1 MWKIAAGRCLSSQ
14 GGRHHGRTSGAVVA
28 LERLCQLSSGA
39 ASISTPARNIH
50 RSHLAAA
57 LFSTSTSDNLKQSS
71 NNKPTQQQHNRT
83 RPAQQQTK
91 KQPSVAAV
99 SSFARQ
105 LQKVLR
111 QAEAVTT
118 AIPWMT
124 PETPELTTT
133 NADNQRVQVFQQTSE
148 LWETML
154 THVRQGS
161 IHPQGK
167 HRREAS
173 IFCETILRL
182 YAQSNHDDET
192 NHGVVWKACQEILDF
207 MKIHELTI
215 QEEHCQAC
223 LQVAVRYGFI
233 TEAAALF
240 RQQIDPDQAGYRP
253 YRSLS
258 VNEPV
263 GLYALAK
270 DSQQRELAVVENVM
284 QAVHQ
289 LCMVSPSDQDLYV
302 LSAGT
307 ALGHVGAGLGL
318 MDYLQNS
325 LEAPRLGPTLVAATM
340 HALIL
345 SDEAGAAWTLW
356 KSRRGGEAA
365 EWQWSGGSEQLPAV
379 CTDLALRAAP
389 AAEIDDEEVNP
400 QYVLALYQSLVQA
413 GKAVS
418 VEAVVGLIRVLEQ
431 HGAWT
436 EVVHVWLR
444 VVAQAAQGRP
454 TLVYGDE
461 LSCPD
466 VLLLEEEQTQSS
478 VNDDLVRELSHV
490 LVPVLR
496 ACQTSEQYGLGLL
509 CLSLWQGCLA
519 SESSLLSN
527 QQNASLSWL
536 SRLKST
542 IRQSSN
548 GDDFLVATMTS
559 LSGFDLPE
567 AACKLFDTVVDE
579 DNTENW
585 MQAEDLRH
593 FVGTQTSR
601 FALMQR
607 DRRLKTLGDEIPRFS
622 LVLQSQGQ
630 ADGNL
635 EPDDARLLASALAST
650 MESLISW
657 KEPLMAQ
664 YLFRFIMDGG
674 RSPAP
679 TDLADVP
686 DIISWPSYDLPIT
699 DSLASALITSYDALD
714 NAEMALRVFDTITT
728 GSNGVEIG
736 HAWPLTATSVIKM
749 LISMD
754 AIDDAMQLFEE
765 VANHSTNPNLYA
777 VVASGLA
784 AHQRWKDV
792 SNVYRLALASRALSE
807 EISLTAMMAIEMLK
821 PPERVRLIRSIADEA
836 AAMTGTAPLA
846 WTEQHYHRLKTLI
859 SFSSL
864 RRLLWW
870 DDPKT
875 AYLDELELVVGQ
887 WNSRKLAASTSS
899 RALAPHIQSARIILQ
914 NAKHLHDRSIPPQ
927 KTRIPN
933 VPRSPSAWK
942 SLVDEIVNDL
952 DLSIWR
958 SKTGTKMVTDVIQ
971 AYRNL
976 GSDHDCVAFTFNC
989 LENEITVNPE
999 GMEEAI
1005 SAAEAIKDKNSAQA
1019 LRVMMSDFND
1029 EFA

>member
-1 MWKIAAGRCLSSQ
+1 M
-14 GGRHHGRTSGAVVA
+14 
-28 LERLCQLSSGA
+28 
-39 ASISTPARNIH
+39 
-50 RSHLAAA
+50 
-57 LFSTSTSDNLKQSS
+57 
-71 NNKPTQQQHNRT
+71 
-83 RPAQQQTK
+83 
-91 KQPSVAAV
+91 
-99 SSFARQ
+99 
-105 LQKVLR
+105 LR
-111 QAEAVTT
+111 QAEDLTT
-118 AIPWMT
+118 PIPWMT
-124 PETPELTTT
+124 HENPATTI
-133 NADNQRVQVFQQTSE
+133 DDSQRVQVFQQTVK
-148 LWETML
+148 LWETL
-154 THVRQGS
+154 LGHVRRGS
-161 IHPQGK
+161 IRPQGK
-167 HRREAS
+167 HRRETS
-173 IFCETILRL
+173 IFCDSILRL
-182 YAQSNHDDET
+182 YAQSDHDNDT
-192 NHGVVWKACQEILDF
+192 NHGVVWEACKEILEF
-207 MKIHELTI
+207 MKIHELTV

-233 TEAAALF
+233 SDAVAMF
-240 RQQIDPDQAGYRP
+240 RKQIDPVQAGYRP

-258 VNEPV
+258 VDEPV

-270 DSQQRELAVVENVM
+270 DAQQRGTAVVENTM

-345 SDEAGAAWTLW
+345 SNEAATAWTLW
-356 KSRRGGEAA
+356 KSRRGGQAA
-365 EWQWSGGSEQLPAV
+365 EWQWSGGSEQLPPV

-389 AAEIDDEEVNP
+389 AAELDDAECNP
-400 QYVLALYQSLVQA
+400 QNILDLYQSLIQN

-418 VEAVVGLIRVLEQ
+418 VEALVGLVSVLEQ

-436 EVVHVWLR
+436 EAVHFWLR
-444 VVAQAAQGRP
+444 VIAQVARGRP
-454 TLVYGDE
+454 ILVYGDK
-461 LSCPD
+461 LNCPD
-466 VLLLEEEQTQSS
+466 VLLMEEEQKQSL
-478 VNDDLVRELSHV
+478 VNEDLMKELSHV

-496 ACQTSEQYGLGLL
+496 ACQTSEQYALGLL
-509 CLSLWQGCLA
+509 CLTVWHGCLENQ
-519 SESSLLSN
+519 SFLLSN
-527 QQNASLSWL
+527 QKEASRPWL

-548 GDDFLVATMTS
+548 GDDLLVATMTS

-567 AACKLFDTVVDE
+567 AACKLYDIVVDQ
-579 DNTENW
+579 DNMDNW
-585 MQAEDLRH
+585 TQAEDLRQ

-607 DRRLKTLGDEIPRFS
+607 DRRLATIGDEMQRFTF
-622 LVLQSQGQ
+622 VLQSQGQ
-630 ADGNL
+630 AENSL
-635 EPDDARLLASALAST
+635 EPDDARLVASALAST
-650 MESLISW
+650 MESLTSW

-664 YLFRFIMDGG
+664 YLFRLIMDGG
-674 RSPAP
+674 RSTEH
-679 TDLADVP
+679 TDLANVP
-686 DIISWPSYDLPIT
+686 EIISRPSYDLPIT
-699 DSLASALITSYDALD
+699 DSLASALITSYDVMENTDVGLG
-714 NAEMALRVFDTITT
+714 VFNTITT
-728 GSNGVEIG
+728 DSSGGEIG
-736 HAWPLTATSVIKM
+736 TAWPLTATSTIKM

-754 AIDDAMQLFEE
+754 AIDDAMQLFQE
-765 VANHSTNPNLYA
+765 VISYSTNPTLYA
-777 VVASGLA
+777 VVARGLA
-784 AHQRWKDV
+784 AHERWQDI

-807 EISLTAMMAIEMLK
+807 EVSLTAMMAIEMLK
-821 PPERVRLIRSIADEA
+821 PSEKVRLLRSIANEA
-836 AAMTGTAPLA
+836 AAITGTAPLV

-887 WNSRKLAASTSS
+887 WNSRKLVASTSPP
-899 RALAPHIQSARIILQ
+899 AVAPHIPSARIILQ
-914 NAKHLHDRSIPPQ
+914 NAKRLNDQSIPPG

-958 SKTGTKMVTDVIQ
+958 SKTGIKMVTDVIQ

-989 LENEITVNPE
+989 LENEITVSPE

-1005 SAAEAIKDKNSAQA
+1005 LAAEAIKDKTSAQA
-1019 LRVMMSDFND
+1019 LRVMMSDGNE